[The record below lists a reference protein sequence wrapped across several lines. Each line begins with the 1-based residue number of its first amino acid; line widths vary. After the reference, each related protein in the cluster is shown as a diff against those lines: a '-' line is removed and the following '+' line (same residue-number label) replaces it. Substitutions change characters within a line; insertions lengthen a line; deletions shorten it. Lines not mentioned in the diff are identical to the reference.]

1 MKLKEILLLIILLM
15 TAGAYAQKNS
25 IIRLEQGNDLKY
37 DKMLG
42 ASTYRVV
49 GNVIFEHQGAF
60 LYCDSAI
67 MDEKTNNVIC
77 FGHVRIKS
85 SDTLNLYGDLLNY
98 NGDTK
103 IADITGKIVKLVDN
117 ETTLTTDHLYFDRN
131 TNIARYETEGKIR
144 NKDNRLTSKK
154 GYYHT
159 DKKEFFFKD
168 KVVLTNPEYVMNSD
182 TLMYNTVSR
191 TAFFYGP
198 STIKGKKN
206 FIYCE
211 NGWYDTKYE
220 VSKFSR
226 NAYLINENQTL
237 KGDSLYYDR
246 TNGIGK
252 ALRNVS
258 IIDTVQNIVFKGNL
272 GDYFE
277 KTGYAVLTD
286 SAYAIM
292 IEKKDSLF
300 LHADTLKA
308 TFDTA
313 RVTKELFAFYHVKF
327 FRNDL
332 QGMCDSLAYIVKDS
346 TLALFNSP
354 ILWSGKNQLTAD
366 TIRIFVKD
374 KKINELRLYN
384 TSFIVSK
391 DTLTNFNQIKGK
403 NMIGYFRDNQIYK
416 VNVSGNSETLYWVR
430 EDDKSL
436 IGISKMISSDM
447 VIGIKENK
455 VDKINYIS
463 KPKGAL
469 YPEKDLTSHDLLLKD
484 FKWLDDKRP
493 YTRLDIFKK

>member
-1 MKLKEILLLIILLM
+1 MLKKKLLLIVLLM
-15 TAGAYAQKNS
+15 TMGAYAQKHTV
-25 IIRLEQGNDLKY
+25 IRLEQGNNLNY

-42 ASTYRVV
+42 PSTYRVV
-49 GNVIFEHQGAF
+49 GNVIFEHEGAF
-60 LYCDSAI
+60 LYCDSAT

-77 FGHVRIKS
+77 YSHVRIKS

-98 NGDTK
+98 NGDTR
-103 IADITGKIVKLVDN
+103 IADITGKIVRLVDN

-131 TNIARYETEGKIR
+131 TNIANYETGGKIH
-144 NKDNRLTSKK
+144 NKENRLTSKK

-168 KVVLTNPEYVMNSD
+168 KVVLTNPDYVMNSD
-182 TLMYNTVSR
+182 TLKYNTVSR

-198 STIKGKKN
+198 STIKGKKD

-211 NGWYDTKYE
+211 NGWYDTKKE

-246 TNGIGK
+246 TNGIGR
-252 ALRNVS
+252 AVRNVS
-258 IIDTVQNIVFKGNL
+258 IIDTVQNIVFKGNK
-272 GDYFE
+272 GNYFE
-277 KTGYAVLTD
+277 KNGYAVLTD

-292 IEKKDSLF
+292 IEKTDSLF

-313 RVTKELFAFYHVKF
+313 RTTKELYAFYKVKF

-332 QGMCDSLAYIVKDS
+332 QGMCDSLAYVVKDS
-346 TLALFNSP
+346 TLSLYNSP
-354 ILWSGKNQLTAD
+354 TLWSGKNQLTAD

-384 TSFIVSK
+384 TSFIVSR
-391 DTLTNFNQIKGK
+391 DTLTNYNQIKGK
-403 NMIGYFRDNQIYK
+403 NMIGYFKNNQIYK
-416 VNVSGNSETLYWVR
+416 VTVSGNSETLYWVR

-447 VIGIKENK
+447 IIGIKENK
-455 VDKINYIS
+455 VDRINYIS

-493 YTRLDIFKK
+493 YTRLDIFKP